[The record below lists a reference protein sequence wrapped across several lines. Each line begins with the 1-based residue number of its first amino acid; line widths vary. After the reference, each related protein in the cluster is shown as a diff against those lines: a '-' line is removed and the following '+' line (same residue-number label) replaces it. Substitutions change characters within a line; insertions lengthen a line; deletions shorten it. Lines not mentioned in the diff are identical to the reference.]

1 MTEKSKDPWHE
12 QKSGERQAWLITG
25 ALMLICAPVGGIV
38 VKTAIDRFIDRLSEA
53 IVPAGEAIGKV
64 MGKAIID
71 TGLEIGRCVEDFEQE
86 KAGLI
91 PPGTAIEKFERRNA
105 GNK

>member
-1 MTEKSKDPWHE
+1 MTEKSKHPWDE
-12 QKSGERQAWLITG
+12 QKPGERQAWLVIG
-25 ALMLICAPVGGIV
+25 ALILICAPVGGVV
-38 VKTAIDRFIDRLSEA
+38 VKTAIDRSTDGLSESME
-53 IVPAGEAIGKV
+53 PACQAIGKV

-86 KAGLI
+86 KAGVI
-91 PPGTAIEKFERRNA
+91 PPGAAIDRFERRNA